1 MDFVTEAKG
10 FVLVYGV
17 SFVAGIGILV
27 IGSWIAGLV
36 QRGVATT
43 LERVGRVELTLA
55 RFLASLARYLVLV
68 VVVLAALSQFG
79 IQTASLIAVF
89 GAAGLAVG
97 LALQGT
103 LSNVAAG
110 VMLLAFR
117 PYRVG
122 DRIET
127 AGTTGSVEAIDLF
140 VTDIRTDDNIQVL
153 VPNGKIW
160 GDKVVNHSKYQSKR
174 LDFEIAVPDT
184 ANVETACE
192 RLTAL
197 AAGDPRA
204 IAKPAPEAIVTKYS
218 ADNVTVLLR
227 CWCKPADEGAM
238 RSSMNL
244 ALRNLAKANFAG
256 N

>member
-1 MDFVTEAKG
+1 MDLIVQGQTFLMT
-10 FVLVYGV
+10 YGPP
-17 SFVAGIGILV
+17 FVAGIAILV
-27 IGSWIAGLV
+27 VGSWVAGIV
-36 QRGVATT
+36 QRGVETT
-43 LERVGRVELTLA
+43 LERVGKVELTLA
-55 RFLASLARYLVLV
+55 RFLASLSRYLILV

-122 DRIET
+122 DRID
-127 AGTTGSVEAIDLF
+127 AGGVQGIVEAIDLF
-140 VTDIRTDDNIQVL
+140 VTDIRTDDNVQVL
-153 VPNGKIW
+153 IPNGKIW

-174 LDFEIAVPDT
+174 LDFEVTVPDE
-184 ANVETACE
+184 ADVESACA
-192 RLTAL
+192 RLVKL
-197 AAGDPRA
+197 ASGDPRCLA
-204 IAKPAPEAIVTKYS
+204 NPGPEAIIVKYAKDS
-218 ADNVTVLLR
+218 VTVLLR
-227 CWCKPADEGAM
+227 SWCKPADEGAM

-244 ALRNLAKANFAG
+244 ALRNLSKSNFAG
-256 N
+256 G

>member
-1 MDFVTEAKG
+1 MEIVQQIKEL
-10 FVLVYGV
+10 LVMYGPP
-17 SFVAGIGILV
+17 FVAGVAILV
-27 IGSWIAGLV
+27 VGSWVAGLV
-36 QRGVATT
+36 QQAVATT
-43 LERVGRVELTLA
+43 LEKVGKVELTLA
-55 RFLASLARYLVLV
+55 RFLASLARYLVLT

-79 IQTASLIAVF
+79 VQTASLIAIF

-122 DRIET
+122 DRIEA
-127 AGTTGSVEAIDLF
+127 AGTTGKVEAIDLF

-160 GDKVVNHSKYQSKR
+160 GDKVTNHSKYQMKR
-174 LDFEIAVPDT
+174 LDFEIAVPDSADIEKACAKIEAT
-184 ANVETACE
+184 AS
-192 RLTAL
+192 
-197 AAGDPRA
+197 GDPRVL
-204 IAKPAPEAIVTKYS
+204 KSPAPDAIVTKYS
-218 ADNVTVLLR
+218 ADGVTLALR
-227 CWCKPADEGAM
+227 VWVAPADEGAM

-244 ALRNLAKANFAG
+244 ALRNLTKNGFA
-256 N
+256 

>member
-1 MDFVTEAKG
+1 MELIQQVQA
-10 FVLVYGV
+10 LLLQYGPP
-17 SFVAGIGILV
+17 FLAGIAILV
-27 IGSWIAGLV
+27 VGSWAAGMV
-36 QRGVATT
+36 QRGVDTT
-43 LERVGRVELTLA
+43 LTKVGRVELTLA
-55 RFLASLARYLVLV
+55 RFLASLARYLVLT

-79 IQTASLIAVF
+79 VQTASLIAVF

-122 DRIET
+122 DRIE
-127 AGTTGSVEAIDLF
+127 AGGTTGRVEAIDLF
-140 VTDIRTDDNIQVL
+140 VTDIRTDDNVQVL

-160 GDKVVNHSKYQSKR
+160 GDKVTNHSKYQMKR
-174 LDFEIAVPDT
+174 LDFEVTVPD
-184 ANVETACE
+184 AVDIEAACA
-192 RLTAL
+192 RVASV

-204 IAKPAPEAIVTKYS
+204 LKSPAPEAIVVKYA
-218 ADNVTVLLR
+218 ADSVTLAVR
-227 CWCKPADEGAM
+227 MWTTPGDEGSA

-244 ALRNLAKANFAG
+244 ALRNLSKANFA
-256 N
+256 

>member
-1 MDFVTEAKG
+1 MEMINHGQMFLMT
-10 FVLVYGV
+10 YGPP
-17 SFVAGIGILV
+17 FLAGIAILV
-27 IGSWIAGLV
+27 IGIWVAGMV
-36 QRGVATT
+36 QRGVGAT
-43 LERVGRVELTLA
+43 LARVGKVELTLA
-55 RFLASLARYLVLV
+55 RFLASLARYMILV

-122 DRIET
+122 DRIE
-127 AGTTGSVEAIDLF
+127 AGGTNGIVEAIDLF
-140 VTDIRTDDNIQVL
+140 VTDIRTDDNVQVL
-153 VPNGKIW
+153 IPNGKIW
-160 GDKVVNHSKYQSKR
+160 GDKVVNHSKYQAKR
-174 LDFEIAVPDT
+174 LDFEIAVPDE
-184 ANVETACE
+184 ADVESACA
-192 RLTAL
+192 RLEKL
-197 AAGDPRA
+197 AGGDPRA
-204 IAKPAPEAIVTKYS
+204 LALPGPSAVIVKYG
-218 ADNVTVLLR
+218 ADSVTVMLR

-244 ALRNLAKANFAG
+244 ALRNLAKAKFAG
-256 N
+256 G

>member
-1 MDFVTEAKG
+1 MDIVQQIKEAL
-10 FVLVYGV
+10 FVYGPP
-17 SFVAGIGILV
+17 FVAGIAILV
-27 IGSWIAGLV
+27 VGSWVAGFV
-36 QRGVATT
+36 QHGVATT
-43 LERVGRVELTLA
+43 LEKVGRVELTLA

-79 IQTASLIAVF
+79 VQTASLIAVF

-122 DRIET
+122 DRIEAAGT
-127 AGTTGSVEAIDLF
+127 AGKVEAIDLF

-160 GDKVVNHSKYQSKR
+160 GDKVTNHSKYQMKR
-174 LDFEIAVPDT
+174 LDFEIAIPDGT
-184 ANVETACE
+184 DIEAACA
-192 RLTAL
+192 RIVAV

-204 IAKPAPEAIVTKYS
+204 LKSPGAEAIVTKYS
-218 ADNVTVLLR
+218 ADSVTVALR
-227 CWCKPADEGAM
+227 VWCAPADEGAM

-244 ALRNLAKANFAG
+244 ALRNLSKAGFA
-256 N
+256 

>member
-1 MDFVTEAKG
+1 MEIVQQIKE
-10 FVLVYGV
+10 VLLVYGPP
-17 SFVAGIGILV
+17 FVAGIAILV
-27 IGSWIAGLV
+27 VGSWVAGFV
-36 QRGVATT
+36 QHAVATT
-43 LERVGRVELTLA
+43 LEKVGRVELTLA
-55 RFLASLARYLVLV
+55 RFLASLARYLVLT

-79 IQTASLIAVF
+79 VQTASLIAVF

-122 DRIET
+122 DRIEA
-127 AGTTGSVEAIDLF
+127 AGTTGKVEAIDLF

-160 GDKVVNHSKYQSKR
+160 GDKVTNHSKYQMKR
-174 LDFEIAVPDT
+174 LDFEISIPDGTDIEAACARVVAV
-184 ANVETACE
+184 
-192 RLTAL
+192 

-204 IAKPAPEAIVTKYS
+204 LKSPGAEAIVTKYS
-218 ADNVTVLLR
+218 ADSVTLALR
-227 CWCKPADEGAM
+227 VWVAPADEGAM

-244 ALRNLAKANFAG
+244 ALRNLAKAGFV
-256 N
+256 